1 MTLKTSAQKVQDAV
15 TALGFDFNILEFN
28 ETTRTSADAAVAI
41 GCAVDQIAKSLVF
54 KTKITGRAILGIASG
69 SNMVNIKLIKAEVGE
84 NITRPDADF
93 VKGQTGF
100 AIGGIPPIGH
110 AQNLTTFIDEDL
122 FLYEDIWAAAGTP
135 NAVFRLTPKELEKM
149 TGGKVMP
156 MKKVSK

>member
-1 MTLKTSAQKVQDAV
+1 M
-15 TALGFDFNILEFN
+15 
-28 ETTRTSADAAVAI
+28 
-41 GCAVDQIAKSLVF
+41 
-54 KTKITGRAILGIASG
+54 
-69 SNMVNIKLIKAEVGE
+69 IKAEVGE

>member
-54 KTKITGRAILGIASG
+54 KTKITGRAILVIASG